1 MSGRCTESIA
11 GMFNSVSQPV
21 CCHEEGGWCAIR
33 PILDD
38 RAVEKKL
45 QTAGKASIG
54 IWETHLCLVLIV
66 CMMKTN
72 DRRLVYFNSIDLL
85 LFSLNNIFATEGLT

>member
-1 MSGRCTESIA
+1 
-11 GMFNSVSQPV
+11 MFKSVSQPV

-33 PILDD
+33 SILDD

-45 QTAGKASIG
+45 QAAGKVSIG